1 MAKRMSSSATSDHMP
16 ATSSISGLELASFN
30 TELGAQL
37 IEIMARI
44 SVKMFATVRE
54 AAGTS
59 ECALEADDL
68 TDMVSK
74 LRRSLGPALSKIFDQ
89 LDSDPEGL
97 VILVNG
103 FNVDRRNLTTVKF
116 RDGDDV
122 AIFPPVSGG

>member
-1 MAKRMSSSATSDHMP
+1 
-16 ATSSISGLELASFN
+16 
-30 TELGAQL
+30 
-37 IEIMARI
+37 MARI

-59 ECALEADDL
+59 ECVLEADDL
-68 TDMVSK
+68 SDLVSK
-74 LRRSLGPALSKIFDQ
+74 LRGNLGPALSKILDR

-103 FNVDRRNLTTVKF
+103 INVKRRNLTIV
-116 RDGDDV
+116 RLHDGDDV

>member
-1 MAKRMSSSATSDHMP
+1 
-16 ATSSISGLELASFN
+16 
-30 TELGAQL
+30 
-37 IEIMARI
+37 MARI

-59 ECALEADDL
+59 ECVLEADDL
-68 TDMVSK
+68 ADLVSK
-74 LRRSLGPALSKIFDQ
+74 LRKNLGPALSKILDQ
-89 LDSDPEGL
+89 LDSDSEGL

-103 FNVDRRNLTTVKF
+103 INVERRNLTIARL

>member
-1 MAKRMSSSATSDHMP
+1 
-16 ATSSISGLELASFN
+16 
-30 TELGAQL
+30 
-37 IEIMARI
+37 MARI

-59 ECALEADDL
+59 ECMLEADDL
-68 TDMVSK
+68 ADLVSK
-74 LRRSLGPALSKIFDQ
+74 LSRNLGPAMSKILNQ

-103 FNVDRRNLTTVKF
+103 LNVERRNRTTVKF

-122 AIFPPVSGG
+122 AVFPPVSGG

>member
-1 MAKRMSSSATSDHMP
+1 
-16 ATSSISGLELASFN
+16 
-30 TELGAQL
+30 
-37 IEIMARI
+37 MARI

-59 ECALEADDL
+59 ECVFEADDL
-68 TDMVSK
+68 ADLVSK
-74 LRRSLGPALSKIFDQ
+74 LRSNLGPALSKILDQ

-103 FNVDRRNLTTVKF
+103 LNVERRNRTIVKL

-122 AIFPPVSGG
+122 AVFPPVSGG

>member
-1 MAKRMSSSATSDHMP
+1 
-16 ATSSISGLELASFN
+16 
-30 TELGAQL
+30 
-37 IEIMARI
+37 MARI

-54 AAGTS
+54 AAGTP

-68 TDMVSK
+68 ADLISK
-74 LRRSLGPALSKIFDQ
+74 LRKSLGPALSKIFNQ

-103 FNVDRRNLTTVKF
+103 INVERRNLTTVKF

>member
-1 MAKRMSSSATSDHMP
+1 
-16 ATSSISGLELASFN
+16 
-30 TELGAQL
+30 
-37 IEIMARI
+37 MARI

-59 ECALEADDL
+59 ECVLDADDL
-68 TDMVSK
+68 ADMVSQ
-74 LRRSLGPALSKIFDQ
+74 LSRSLGPKMSKIISQ

-103 FNVDRRNLTTVKF
+103 LNIEKRNRQGLKF

-122 AIFPPVSGG
+122 AVFPPVSGG

>member
-1 MAKRMSSSATSDHMP
+1 
-16 ATSSISGLELASFN
+16 
-30 TELGAQL
+30 
-37 IEIMARI
+37 MARV

-59 ECALEADDL
+59 ECVLEAADL
-68 TDMVSK
+68 GELVSK
-74 LRRSLGPALSKIFDQ
+74 LGSLGPALSKLLSQ

-103 FNVDRRNLTTVKF
+103 LNVERGNRTKMKL

-122 AIFPPVSGG
+122 AVFPPVSGG

>member
-1 MAKRMSSSATSDHMP
+1 
-16 ATSSISGLELASFN
+16 
-30 TELGAQL
+30 
-37 IEIMARI
+37 MARI

-59 ECALEADDL
+59 ECLLEADDL
-68 TDMVSK
+68 ADLVSK
-74 LRRSLGPALSKIFDQ
+74 LRRNLGPALSKILDQ
-89 LDSDPEGL
+89 LDSDPERL

-103 FNVDRRNLTTVKF
+103 INVERRNLTIVRL

>member
-1 MAKRMSSSATSDHMP
+1 
-16 ATSSISGLELASFN
+16 
-30 TELGAQL
+30 
-37 IEIMARI
+37 MARI

-59 ECALEADDL
+59 ECLLEADDL
-68 TDMVSK
+68 ADLVSK
-74 LRRSLGPALSKIFDQ
+74 LRRNLGPALSKILDQ
-89 LDSDPEGL
+89 LDSDPERL

-103 FNVDRRNLTTVKF
+103 INVERRNLTIVGL